1 MGKEANIKRKSTK
14 TPVIIYRVC
23 LKIAFASLML
33 LCGLTIEKG
42 FAAKDTLYA
51 LSLSF
56 TAIFALLYQIV
67 YYYYKTGSEDI
78 KYKKQDPIQ
87 NQILFMTRTI
97 AFFIGVAVV
106 ILGAYTINRFVNAG
120 YRFLGTVTIIAGS
133 VFCQLIYNNKSLFS
147 HISTFFTNASVGMV
161 IYSIY
166 FAYERGFSPA
176 FFAFPAAALLCVAI
190 AETAFYYYN
199 AAKHKYDDIDRK
211 TQLKIRVMYLLR
223 NTLSIIIVYCVIA
236 MLIITGRLQVI
247 ENSNIFEYISKILP
261 MLISIITVSV
271 LLYNNFKKPGKAV
284 QSYTPVKDEQS
295 FLASITAKYPAT
307 GLFIKSVNYVMENM
321 NAKKGYTRY
330 SGEDYYYHPFNVAK
344 ILLDK
349 GVSEEETLASA
360 ILHDCIED
368 LADCDKAKIA
378 ELTNQGIAKTVELL
392 SKKKDLDYKD
402 EGIMREYL
410 DNIMKNGKAVAVKIA
425 DRMHNMS
432 TLSNISEEK
441 RLEKWSETRKYYL
454 PLLEKAVSKY
464 PEYADLFNAAKSFFQ
479 DGE

>member
-14 TPVIIYRVC
+14 TPVIIYRIC
-23 LKIAFASLML
+23 LKISFASLIL

-42 FAAKDTLYA
+42 FAAKESLYA
-51 LSLSF
+51 LAFSF
-56 TAIFALLYQIV
+56 SAIFALLYQIF
-67 YYYYKTGSEDI
+67 YYFYKTNSGDI

-87 NQILFMTRTI
+87 NQIFFMVRTI
-97 AFFIGVAVV
+97 AFFFGVLLV
-106 ILGAYTINRFVNAG
+106 ILGGYTINRFANAG
-120 YRFLGTVTIIAGS
+120 YRLLGAITIIAGS
-133 VFCQLIYNNKSLFS
+133 VFCQLIYNNKSVFS

-166 FAYERGFSPA
+166 FAYERGFSAMFFVFPAVA
-176 FFAFPAAALLCVAI
+176 FFCMAI

-199 AAKHKYDDIDRK
+199 AAKHKYDNIDKK
-211 TQLKIRVMYLLR
+211 TQLKIRTMYLLR

-236 MLIITGRLQVI
+236 MLIITGSLQVL
-247 ENSNIFEYISKILP
+247 EKSNIFESISKILP
-261 MLISIITVSV
+261 LFISIITVSV
-271 LLYNNFKKPGKAV
+271 MLYNNFKKPSKAV
-284 QSYTPVKDEQS
+284 QSYTPVKEEQS
-295 FLASITAKYPAT
+295 FLASIKEKYSAK
-307 GLFIKSVNYVMENM
+307 GLLITSIDFVMENM

-330 SGEDYYYHPFNVAK
+330 SGEDYYYHPLNVAK

-349 GVSEEETLASA
+349 GINDEETLSAA

-368 LADCDKAKIA
+368 LADCDQAKIA
-378 ELTNQGIAKTVELL
+378 ELTNESIAKTVELL

-402 EGIMREYL
+402 EKTMRSYL
-410 DNIMKNGKAVAVKIA
+410 DNISGNGKALAVKVA

-432 TLSNISEEK
+432 TLTNISEEK

-454 PLLEKAVSKY
+454 PLLEKAVNKY
-464 PEYADLFNAAKSFFQ
+464 PQYSELMHAAKSFFQ